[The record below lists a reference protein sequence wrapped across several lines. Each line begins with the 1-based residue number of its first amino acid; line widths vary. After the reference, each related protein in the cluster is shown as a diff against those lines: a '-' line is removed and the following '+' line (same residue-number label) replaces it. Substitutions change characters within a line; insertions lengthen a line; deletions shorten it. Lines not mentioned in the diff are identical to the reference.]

1 MPRRILYLSGTRADF
16 GLMRQTLHAA
26 AAHPGLEVAVA
37 VTGMHLHADYG
48 HTVDDIAASGLRI
61 AARIPSDVG
70 ARDEAGMTRAI
81 SQTLAGLV
89 PVLQAEQPESLLLL
103 GDRGEMLAGAIA
115 ALHLGVP
122 SIHLHGGER
131 SGTVDEPVR
140 HAISKLAALHFCAT
154 AQSRERLIAM
164 GEDPQRVHV
173 VGAPGLDDLSDVRQ
187 LPREAALRALRA
199 ALERQTPHPNPPH
212 AWGGGT
218 DVAVRG
224 FAPPP
229 LVGEAGRGSLAERPY
244 ALVLFHPVVQEA
256 NDAAAQTQALLDGL
270 RAAGAGSALSVVWL
284 APNADAGSGH
294 IEALLRAQRWP
305 GFHRITHLPR
315 ADYLAALRH
324 AAVLAGNS
332 SSGIIEATSL
342 GTRVVNVGSRQNLR
356 ERNANTVDVPPQA
369 SAIEA
374 AVRQALA
381 LGPWPHPEDNVYGDG
396 RSAAR
401 IAHLLVTLPLSVPHG
416 RSEGIDTP
424 SGGDTRSAS
433 GGRYP
438 FGDLLHKVNRY

>member
-16 GLMRQTLHAA
+16 GLMRQTLRAA
-26 AAHPGLEVAVA
+26 TAHPGLEVAVA
-37 VTGMHLHADYG
+37 VTGMHLHPDYG

-70 ARDEAGMTRAI
+70 ARDGAGMTRAI

-89 PVLQAEQPESLLLL
+89 PVLQAERPDALLLL

-164 GEDPQRVHV
+164 GEDPHRVHV

-187 LPREAALRALRA
+187 LPREAALRALQA
-199 ALERQTPHPNPPH
+199 ALARQAPLPSPPH
-212 AWGGGT
+212 AWGGGN
-218 DVAVRG
+218 DAVAADAAPC
-224 FAPPP
+224 APPP
-229 LVGEAGRGSLAERPY
+229 PVEEVGRGSFAERPY

-256 NDAAAQTQALLDGL
+256 DDAAAQTQALLDGL
-270 RAAGAGSALSVVWL
+270 RAAGAGSAFSVVWL

-332 SSGIIEATSL
+332 SSGIIEAASL
-342 GTRVVNVGSRQNLR
+342 GTRVVNVGSRQDLR

-369 SAIEA
+369 EAIEA

-381 LGPWPHPEDNVYGDG
+381 LGPWPHPADNVYGDG

-401 IAHLLVTLPLSVPHG
+401 IAHLLATLPLSV
-416 RSEGIDTP
+416 E
-424 SGGDTRSAS
+424 
-433 GGRYP
+433 
-438 FGDLLHKVNRY
+438 LLHKINRY